1 MEKNKTPEEKE
12 KMNLLEM
19 FRKYRKTKKDLEM
32 DLMNLY
38 KENIEL
44 LYEIRELK
52 RILYKNSFVDI
63 LKKKNFKNKL
73 KKSSKS
79 LTKKT

>member
-1 MEKNKTPEEKE
+1 
-12 KMNLLEM
+12 M

>member
-1 MEKNKTPEEKE
+1 
-12 KMNLLEM
+12 MNLLEM